1 MSKYNIDGLLPSLAF
16 KSRFGRLETL
26 EGGGDEGN
34 SQPATTSQTTTRE
47 IPAWAQ
53 PAAQDLLA
61 RGTTLSNTPYQTY
74 DGQRIAGMTDNQN
87 TGLNMIQNRAMNGSA
102 EQTAARQN
110 YTDTM
115 NGAYLSPDSNPY
127 LRNTVNQALGDV
139 SGRVN
144 SQFSGNGYG
153 TTAHQETLTRNLT
166 QAANDAYGQN
176 YANER
181 NNQMKGLAVADQ
193 MGNID
198 YNNAQ
203 QLIGV
208 GDIQR
213 QESQDV
219 LNNQYSDWLA
229 AQNQPYRQ
237 LDVLANSL
245 GAAVNGNGSVQAA
258 GYASNPYTANRYANA
273 VGGALGGYS
282 LGSALGDNGGYGA
295 VAGGLLGYM
304 GG

>member
-1 MSKYNIDGLLPSLAF
+1 MKYTQHLHQGMPIGKPMTNASDDPP
-16 KSRFGRLETL
+16 
-26 EGGGDEGN
+26 
-34 SQPATTSQTTTRE
+34 SQPSSTSQTTTRE

-74 DGQRIAGMTDNQN
+74 GGQRIADMTGLQ
-87 TGLNMIQNRAMNGSA
+87 TQGLNMIQNTALNGSA
-102 EQTAARQN
+102 EQNAARQN

-115 NGAYLSPDSNPY
+115 SGKFLSPDSNPY
-127 LRNTVNQALGDV
+127 LRSTVNQALGDV
-139 SGRVN
+139 QGRIN
-144 SQFSGNGYG
+144 SQFGGNGYG

-181 NNQMKGLAVADQ
+181 NNQMKGMAVADQ

-213 QESQDV
+213 QESQDQ

-245 GAAVNGNGSVQAA
+245 GAAVNGQGSVQAA

-273 VGGALGGYS
+273 IGGALGGYS
-282 LGSALGDNGGYGA
+282 LGSALGDNGAYGA
-295 VAGGLLGYM
+295 AAGGLLGYM
-304 GG
+304 GS

>member
-1 MSKYNIDGLLPSLAF
+1 MKYTQHLHQGMPMGKPMTN
-16 KSRFGRLETL
+16 
-26 EGGGDEGN
+26 GGGD
-34 SQPATTSQTTTRE
+34 SQPSTPSTTSQTTTRE
-47 IPAWAQ
+47 IPSWAQ

-61 RGTTLSNTPYQTY
+61 RGTALSNTPYETY
-74 DGQRIAGMTDNQN
+74 SGQRIADMTGNQ
-87 TGLNMIQNRAMNGSA
+87 TAGLSMIQNTAMNGSA
-102 EQTAARQN
+102 EQNAARQN

-115 NGAYLSPDSNPY
+115 SGKHLSPDSNPY
-127 LRNTVNQALGDV
+127 LRNTVNQALNDV
-139 SGRVN
+139 SGKVN
-144 SQFSGNGYG
+144 SQFGGNGYG
-153 TTAHQETLTRNLT
+153 TTAHQETLTRNLAQT
-166 QAANDAYGQN
+166 ANDAYGQN

-181 NNQMKGLAVADQ
+181 NNQMKGMAVADQ

-213 QESQDV
+213 QESQDQ
-219 LNNQYSDWLA
+219 LNNQYTDWLA
-229 AQNQPYRQ
+229 QQNQPYRQ

-245 GAAVNGNGSVQAA
+245 GAAVNGQGSVQAA

-295 VAGGLLGYM
+295 LAGGLLGYM
-304 GG
+304 GS